1 MLSPIYH
8 LPGTD
13 LENKPSSAKENQE
26 LLLALLQRIA
36 ASKASARRWDYQSLF
51 MSTTILAMVLILQWQ
66 RVDDRVVSMVALVGL
81 LIFGM
86 TSVVRGAIKQKQIY
100 RQEMESFG
108 KILDANSGTV
118 YDNSPANTSGL
129 SNREMKVLILIAR
142 GYSNKAVGCSLG
154 ITESTAR
161 NHVTSILRKLHAEN
175 RLMAAM
181 IALKKGWI
189 DLDIPANSG
198 SGKA

>member
-1 MLSPIYH
+1 MLSRIYH
-8 LPGTD
+8 EPGTD
-13 LENKPSSAKENQE
+13 LENKPRSAKENEE

-36 ASKASARRWDYQSLF
+36 ASKASAHRWDYQSLF
-51 MSTTILAMVLILQWQ
+51 MSTTILAMVLILQW
-66 RVDDRVVSMVALVGL
+66 RNVDDNIVSIVALAGL
-81 LIFGM
+81 LIFGI
-86 TSVVRGAIKQKQIY
+86 TSVVRGANKQKQIY

-108 KILDANSGTV
+108 QILDANSGTGP
-118 YDNSPANTSGL
+118 DTTPATASGL
-129 SNREMKVLILIAR
+129 SNREMKVLALIAR
-142 GYSNKAVGCSLG
+142 GYSNKAVGFSLG

-189 DLDIPANSG
+189 DLDIPASSS

>member
-1 MLSPIYH
+1 MLSGIFHEPE
-8 LPGTD
+8 TD
-13 LENKPSSAKENQE
+13 LESKPRGAKENQE

-51 MSTTILAMVLILQWQ
+51 MSTTILAMVLILQW
-66 RVDDRVVSMVALVGL
+66 RNVDDSIVSIVALIGL
-81 LIFGM
+81 LIFSI
-86 TSVVRGAIKQKQIY
+86 TSVVRGANKQKQIY

-108 KILDANSGTV
+108 KILEANSSTV
-118 YDNSPANTSGL
+118 FDTSPPNASGL
-129 SNREMKVLILIAR
+129 SNREMKVLALIAR
-142 GYSNKAVGCSLG
+142 GYSNKAVGYSLG

-181 IALKKGWI
+181 IALKNGWI

-198 SGKA
+198 SAKA